1 MTKTNIKF
9 MILAEMKS
17 PQVFRFSDAWES
29 PGSPVAKASGSHC
42 LGGLGSIPGQG
53 TSSHMPQ
60 LKRSHTTKEILAATK
75 PQLSQINIY
84 IFKLSKLN

>member
-17 PQVFRFSDAWES
+17 SQVFKFSDAWDS

-42 LGGLGSIPGQG
+42 LGSLGSIPGQG

-60 LKRSHTTKEILAATK
+60 LKRSPYLKGMI
-75 PQLSQINIY
+75 S
-84 IFKLSKLN
+84 